1 MLESEQG
8 PPECRAGG
16 VEQLYR
22 VCPQCSGNVTSAAAV
37 GAVLG
42 TGTAGLCQQQPKSS
56 PGWGPG
62 LCCDP
67 NNPVVVLY

>member
-37 GAVLG
+37 GAVLSLI
-42 TGTAGLCQQQPKSS
+42 AGDWSCWAVSAAAQEL
-56 PGWGPG
+56 PG
-62 LCCDP
+62 LGAR
-67 NNPVVVLY
+67 PVL